1 VVGDLDAKDVVIK
14 ALKMEALQKPDERII
29 LGRTVLTYRQF
40 AEMLGGGSGDG
51 KVIDEIIKSAVL
63 MFKNNPAFRERML
76 RLAGEVSG

>member
-1 VVGDLDAKDVVIK
+1 LDAKDVVIK
-14 ALKMEALQKPDERII
+14 ALKMEALQKPDEKII

-51 KVIDEIIKSAVL
+51 KVVEEVVRSAVL
-63 MFKNNPAFRERML
+63 MFKKNPAFRERML